1 MTTVVEEDAPPATAI
16 QSRRG
21 RWIAGALAAILL
33 LGIGYAAGFF
43 TPTLR
48 EPGTN
53 SPEAGFARDMSTHHA
68 QAVGMS
74 MLEVEH
80 GSNQDVVELAYS
92 IATTQQAQ
100 FGMMSVWLQDWHLLP
115 TGTNKPMSWMPDGQ
129 TQLTNGLMP
138 GMATTQQVD
147 DLTQARGNAS
157 DVLFCQLMLRH
168 HLGGIHMVEGILALT
183 HNSQVRT
190 LAESMLAGQQGEVQT
205 LQNLLKTLDAQPLS
219 S

>member
-1 MTTVVEEDAPPATAI
+1 MTTVVEADVAQVAPAP
-16 QSRRG
+16 SRRS
-21 RWIAGALAAILL
+21 RWIAGTLAAILL
-33 LGIGYAAGFF
+33 LAVGYAAGLF

-48 EPGTN
+48 APGTN

-80 GSNQDVVELAYS
+80 GSDPDIVEMAYS

-100 FGMMSVWLQDWHLLP
+100 VGMMSVWLQDWKLLP
-115 TGTNKPMSWMPDGQ
+115 TGTRPPMSWMPDGQ
-129 TQLTNGLMP
+129 TELTDGLMP
-138 GMATTQQVD
+138 GMATVAQLNE
-147 DLTQARGNAS
+147 LTTARGKAS
-157 DVLFCQLMLRH
+157 DILFCQLMLRH

-183 HNSQVRT
+183 HNSEVRT
-190 LAESMLAGQQGEVQT
+190 LAESMLAGQQSEVQT
-205 LQNLLKTLDAQPLS
+205 LQDLLKRLGAQPLS